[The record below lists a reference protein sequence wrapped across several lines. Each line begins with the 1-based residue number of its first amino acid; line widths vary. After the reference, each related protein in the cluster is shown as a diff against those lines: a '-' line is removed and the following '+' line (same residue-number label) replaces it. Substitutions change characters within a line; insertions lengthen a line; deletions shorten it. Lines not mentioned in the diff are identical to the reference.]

1 MKNKFLLIFIS
12 LLLNLTTVA
21 YAVDQRVIVYDRTS
35 GKNKILADGSASQV
49 LKTDGAGTVSWGTDS
64 GGSGS
69 GTSVIQEGDV
79 SVASTADTL
88 DFGTGFD
95 LTESPA
101 NEANVTL
108 DLTEFNAITWGDS
121 SQATNTWTFALS
133 GATDPTMTLAN
144 NLVTFNTPVVA
155 GGSNSKLTGSNSII
169 ADFSVTD
176 YLTLSGGKYLTLLS
190 TTTPAQTTNGSI
202 SWDSD
207 DYRMTIGDG
216 TNTLSLATKTKT
228 RSFVVGS
235 PATGSDFVFWQTK
248 YGIVITAVS
257 AICSGGT
264 NVVGQ
269 LQEYNGTAGSATD
282 VDSADWTITTSEYTD
297 ASFTNASIDAGDWV
311 GWKTTSVSATVN
323 FLSVTFEYYEV

>member
-1 MKNKFLLIFIS
+1 MKNKFLSIFLS
-12 LLLNLTTVA
+12 LFLSFNSIA
-21 YAVDQRVIVYDRTS
+21 YSADQRVVVYDRTT
-35 GKNKILADGSASQV
+35 GKNKILADGTASQV

-64 GGSGS
+64 GGAGS
-69 GTSVIQEGDV
+69 GTSVIQESDV
-79 SVASTADTL
+79 TVASTATTL

-121 SQATNTWTFALS
+121 SLATYIWTFALS
-133 GATDPTMTLAN
+133 GATDPTITFAN

-155 GGSNSKLTGSNSII
+155 GGSNSKITGSNSII
-169 ADFSVTD
+169 ADFSVSD
-176 YLTLSGGKYLTLLS
+176 YLSLSGGKYLTMLG
-190 TTTPAQTTNGSI
+190 TTAPAQTANGAF
-202 SWDSD
+202 SWDTD
-207 DYRMTIGDG
+207 DFRLITGDG
-216 TNTLSLATKTKT
+216 TNTVSLATKIKT
-228 RSFVVGS
+228 RSFVIGS
-235 PATGSDFVFWQTK
+235 PATGSDFVFWQPK

-269 LQEYNGTAGSATD
+269 LQEYNSTAGSPAD

-297 ASFTNASIDAGDWV
+297 SSFTNATIDAGDWV